1 MFNYV
6 KQNNSVEGKLYNKI
20 LSLSRNKIF
29 YTNFDLCD
37 TFQNRIYL
45 IFLHISFLNVKVK
58 NITLHKKYSSFFQK
72 TFEFMFKKID
82 QNMREIGYGDV
93 IVNKNMKYLITNFY
107 NILLKCENY
116 KQKSFEYKNMLFS
129 RYLEQNNKK
138 NHSIN
143 PLLIEYFNKY
153 EAFCF
158 DLSPDS
164 VLKGDFNFNY
174 KRR

>member
-1 MFNYV
+1 MFKFF
-6 KQNNSVEGKLYNKI
+6 KQNNSAEGKLYNKI

-29 YTNFDLCD
+29 YTNFGLSD

-45 IFLHISFLNVKVK
+45 IFLHISFLNIRAKQ
-58 NITLHKKYSSFFQK
+58 IDLHKTYSIFFQK
-72 TFEFMFKKID
+72 VFEFMFNKID

-93 IVNKNMKYLITNFY
+93 AVSKNMKFLVTTFY

-116 KQKSFEYKNMLFS
+116 KKKSLDDKNMFFS
-129 RYLEQNNKK
+129 YYLERNNKK
-138 NHSIN
+138 NNTID

-153 EAFCF
+153 ETFCF

-164 VLKGDFNFNY
+164 VLKGDLNFNY
-174 KRR
+174 K

>member
-1 MFNYV
+1 MLNFFKHDNRA
-6 KQNNSVEGKLYNKI
+6 QCRLYNKI

-29 YTNFDLCD
+29 YTNFGLSD

-45 IFLHISFLNVKVK
+45 IFLHISFLNIKK
-58 NITLHKKYSSFFQK
+58 KQIHMHKSYTIFFQK
-72 TFEFMFKKID
+72 MFEFTFKRID
-82 QNMREIGYGDV
+82 QNMREIGYGDTV
-93 IVNKNMKYLITNFY
+93 VSKNMKFLVTTFY

-116 KQKSFEYKNMLFS
+116 RKKSLDHKNMFFS
-129 RYLEQNNKK
+129 YYLEQNNNK
-138 NHSIN
+138 NNVIN

-164 VLKGDFNFNY
+164 VLKGDLNFNY
-174 KRR
+174 K

>member
-1 MFNYV
+1 MFNFS
-6 KQNNSVEGKLYNKI
+6 KQKYSVETKLYNKI

-37 TFQNRIYL
+37 TFQNRVYL

-58 NITLHKKYSSFFQK
+58 NINEHKTYSSLFQK

-82 QNMREIGYGDV
+82 QNMREVGYGDV
-93 IVNKNMKYLITNFY
+93 TVNKNMKFLVTNFY

-116 KQKSFEYKNMLFS
+116 KQKSFDYKDMLFF
-129 RYLEQNNKK
+129 RYLEQNDKK
-138 NHSIN
+138 SNTIN

-158 DLSPDS
+158 DLNPDS
-164 VLKGDFNFNY
+164 VLRGDLNFNY
-174 KRR
+174 K